1 MRTGRTWKT
10 LTVIMVLIGLVA
22 VAGPAQADD
31 HGYRRKVWYLAV
43 GDSLSVGVQP
53 DAANVNHPTKFGY
66 ADQLYQA
73 LKATTPNLELKKLGC
88 AVTET
93 TTDMLRGPSECRNQ
107 YRLRVQLADA
117 VAFLLLHRGSVELV
131 TLDIGANN
139 LEICGSL
146 ETGIDPACVQEAFS
160 DVGADLP
167 KILKAL
173 RLAAG
178 PNVPIIGMNYYN
190 PFLAA
195 WLSPDPAGQ
204 ALAVQSNGI
213 VGAFNGLLGSIY
225 QVFGM
230 PVADV
235 ATAFDTANF
244 ELVPAPSPPFP
255 PMVPQNVL
263 NVCGLTYMCQL
274 GNIHATTDGYSVITQ
289 AFLEALP

>member
-10 LTVIMVLIGLVA
+10 QTVLMVLIGLVV
-22 VAGPAQADD
+22 VAGPAQAGD
-31 HGYRRKVWYLAV
+31 HGRKVWYLAL

-53 DAANVNHPTKFGY
+53 DAANVNHPTTFGY
-66 ADQLYQA
+66 ADQLHQA

-93 TTDMLRGPSECRNQ
+93 TTDMLRGPSDCRSQ

-117 VAFLLLHRGSVELV
+117 VAFLLTHRGSVKLV
-131 TLDIGANN
+131 TIDIGANDI
-139 LEICGSL
+139 EICGSIP
-146 ETGIDPACVQEAFS
+146 TGIDPACVQDAFS
-160 DVGADLP
+160 DVGANLP

-178 PNVPIIGMNYYN
+178 PHVPIVGMNYYN

-195 WLSPDPAGQ
+195 WLLPEGSGEGL
-204 ALAVQSNGI
+204 ALQSNEI
-213 VGAFNGLLGSIY
+213 VAAYNGLLGSIY
-225 QVFGM
+225 QVFRV

-274 GNIHATTDGYSVITQ
+274 GNIHATTDGYAVITQ
-289 AFLEALP
+289 AFLDALP

>member
-1 MRTGRTWKT
+1 MRTGRAWKT
-10 LTVIMVLIGLVA
+10 MTVLLVLTGLVA
-22 VAGPAQADD
+22 LAAPAPAAAD
-31 HGYRRKVWYLAV
+31 GGRKVWYLAL

-53 DAANVNHPTKFGY
+53 DAANVNHPTAFGY
-66 ADQLYQA
+66 ADQLHQV
-73 LKATTPNLELKKLGC
+73 LKATTTNLELKKLGC

-93 TTDMLRGPSECRNQ
+93 TTDMLRGPSDCRNQ

-117 VAFLLLHRGSVELV
+117 VAFLLTHRGAVKLV
-131 TLDIGANN
+131 TIDIGANN
-139 LEICGSL
+139 LEICGNL

-160 DVGADLP
+160 DVGGDLP

-195 WLSPDPAGQ
+195 WLAGETE
-204 ALAVQSNGI
+204 LAQQSSEI
-213 VGAFNGLLGSIY
+213 VDAFNGLLASIY

-263 NVCGLTYMCQL
+263 NVCGLTYMCAL
-274 GNIHATTDGYSVITQ
+274 GNIHANTEGYGLITQ
-289 AFLEALP
+289 AFLEVLP

>member
-10 LTVIMVLIGLVA
+10 LTVLTVLIGLIAVA
-22 VAGPAQADD
+22 VPARADD
-31 HGYRRKVWYLAV
+31 HGRKLWYLAL

-53 DAANVNHPTKFGY
+53 DAANVNHPTAFGY
-66 ADQLYQA
+66 SDQLYQA

-93 TTDMLRGPSECRNQ
+93 TTDMLKGPSDCRSQ

-117 VAFLLLHRGSVELV
+117 VAFLLTHRGSVKLV
-131 TLDIGANN
+131 TIDIGAND
-139 LEICGSL
+139 LEICGNI
-146 ETGIDPACVQEAFS
+146 ETGIDPTCVQDAFS
-160 DVGADLP
+160 DVGANLP
-167 KILKAL
+167 RILKAL

-178 PNVPIIGMNYYN
+178 PNVPIVGMNYYN

-195 WLSPDPAGQ
+195 WLAG
-204 ALAVQSNGI
+204 ATELSEQSNQL
-213 VGAFNGLLGSIY
+213 VAAFNGLLGSIY
-225 QVFGM
+225 QVFHM

-244 ELVPAPSPPFP
+244 ELVPAPSSAFP

-263 NVCGLTYMCQL
+263 NVCALTYMCAL
-274 GNIHATTDGYSVITQ
+274 GNIHATTDGYGVITQ
-289 AFLEALP
+289 AFLEVLP

>member
-1 MRTGRTWKT
+1 MRTGRTWKA
-10 LTVIMVLIGLVA
+10 LTVLMVLIGLVA
-22 VAGPAQADD
+22 MAGPAWASD
-31 HGYRRKVWYLAV
+31 HGRKVWYLAL
-43 GDSLSVGVQP
+43 GDSLSVGVQA
-53 DAANVNHPTKFGY
+53 DAHGVSHPTADGY

-93 TTDMLRGPSECRNQ
+93 TTDMLKGGSDCRSQ

-117 VAFLLLHRGSVELV
+117 VAFLLTHRGSVKLV
-131 TLDIGANN
+131 TIDIGAND
-139 LEICGSL
+139 LEICGNL
-146 ETGIDPACVQEAFS
+146 ETGIDPVCVQDAFS
-160 DVGADLP
+160 HVGANLP

-178 PNVPIIGMNYYN
+178 PNVPIVGMNYYN

-195 WLSPDPAGQ
+195 WLAPEGSGEG
-204 ALAVQSNGI
+204 LAVQSNQL
-213 VGAFNGLLGSIY
+213 VAAFNGLLGSIY
-225 QVFGM
+225 QVFSI

-244 ELVPAPSPPFP
+244 ELVQAPSPPFP

-263 NVCGLTYMCQL
+263 NVCVLTYMCAFA
-274 GNIHATTDGYSVITQ
+274 NIHANTDGYGVITQ
-289 AFLEALP
+289 AFLEVLP

>member
-10 LTVIMVLIGLVA
+10 LTVLMVLIGLVA
-22 VAGPAQADD
+22 VAGPARADD
-31 HGYRRKVWYLAV
+31 HGRKLWYLAL

-53 DAANVNHPTKFGY
+53 DAANVNHPTAFGY
-66 ADQLYQA
+66 SDQLYQA

-93 TTDMLRGPSECRNQ
+93 TTDMLKGPSDCRSQ

-117 VAFLLLHRGSVELV
+117 VAFLLTHRGSVKLV
-131 TLDIGANN
+131 TIDIGAND
-139 LEICGSL
+139 LEICGNI
-146 ETGIDPACVQEAFS
+146 ETGIDPTCVQDAFS
-160 DVGADLP
+160 DVGANLP
-167 KILKAL
+167 RILKAL

-178 PNVPIIGMNYYN
+178 PNVPIVGMNYYN

-195 WLSPDPAGQ
+195 WLAG
-204 ALAVQSNGI
+204 ATELAEQSNQL
-213 VGAFNGLLGSIY
+213 VAAYNGLLGSIY
-225 QVFGM
+225 QVFHM

-244 ELVPAPSPPFP
+244 ELVPAPSSAFP

-263 NVCGLTYMCQL
+263 NVCGLTYMCAL
-274 GNIHATTDGYSVITQ
+274 GNIHATTDGYGVITQ
-289 AFLEALP
+289 AFLEVLP

>member
-10 LTVIMVLIGLVA
+10 LTVLTVLIGLIA
-22 VAGPAQADD
+22 VAGPARADD
-31 HGYRRKVWYLAV
+31 HGRKLWYLAL

-53 DAANVNHPTKFGY
+53 DAANVNHPTAFGY
-66 ADQLYQA
+66 SDQLYQA

-93 TTDMLRGPSECRNQ
+93 TTDMLKGPSDCRSQ

-117 VAFLLLHRGSVELV
+117 VAFLLTHRGSVKLV
-131 TLDIGANN
+131 TIDIGAND
-139 LEICGSL
+139 LEICGNI
-146 ETGIDPACVQEAFS
+146 ETGIDPTCVQDAFS
-160 DVGADLP
+160 DVGANLP

-178 PNVPIIGMNYYN
+178 PNVPIVGMNYYN

-195 WLSPDPAGQ
+195 WLAG
-204 ALAVQSNGI
+204 ATELAEQSNQL
-213 VGAFNGLLGSIY
+213 VAAFNGLLGSIY
-225 QVFGM
+225 QVFHM

-244 ELVPAPSPPFP
+244 ELVPAPSSAFP

-263 NVCGLTYMCQL
+263 NVCALTYMCAL
-274 GNIHATTDGYSVITQ
+274 GNIHATTDGYGVITQ
-289 AFLEALP
+289 AFLEVLP

>member
-10 LTVIMVLIGLVA
+10 LTVLMVLIGLVA
-22 VAGPAQADD
+22 VAGPARADD
-31 HGYRRKVWYLAV
+31 HGRKLWYLAL

-53 DAANVNHPTKFGY
+53 DAANVNHPTAFGY
-66 ADQLYQA
+66 SDQLYQA

-88 AVTET
+88 AITET
-93 TTDMLRGPSECRNQ
+93 TTDMLKGPSDCRSQ

-117 VAFLLLHRGSVELV
+117 VAFLLTHRGSVKLV
-131 TLDIGANN
+131 TIDIGAND
-139 LEICGSL
+139 LEICGSI
-146 ETGIDPACVQEAFS
+146 ETGIDPVCVQDAFS
-160 DVGADLP
+160 DVGANLP

-178 PNVPIIGMNYYN
+178 PNVPIVGMNYYN

-195 WLSPDPAGQ
+195 WLAG
-204 ALAVQSNGI
+204 ATELSEQSNQL
-213 VGAFNGLLGSIY
+213 VAAFNGLLGSIY
-225 QVFGM
+225 QVFHM

-244 ELVPAPSPPFP
+244 ELVPAPSSAFP

-263 NVCGLTYMCQL
+263 NVCALTYMCAL
-274 GNIHATTDGYSVITQ
+274 GNIHATTDGYGVITQ
-289 AFLEALP
+289 AFLEVLP